1 MENKNINRIYD
12 LWLEKATADPD
23 LKKELLSIKGKDEE
37 ILDRFYRSL
46 EFGTAGLRGVI
57 GAGTNRMNYTP
68 SAERRRDLRIFLTS
82 ILIIRQLLS
91 ATIHVSSRTI
101 FQLKRQKLLPQT
113 ALRFIFTRSL
123 NLRLAFHLQSGILKP
138 QAVLFSLLLTTRQNI
153 TATNA
158 TMKTDIK

>member
-1 MENKNINRIYD
+1 M
-12 LWLEKATADPD
+12 
-23 LKKELLSIKGKDEE
+23 LSIKGKDEE

-57 GAGTNRMNYTP
+57 GAGTNRMNYYTVGRATQGLADFLNKHFENP
-68 SAERRRDLRIFLTS
+68 SIAIGYDSRIKSDYFS
-82 ILIIRQLLS
+82 IE
-91 ATIHVSSRTI
+91 AA
-101 FQLKRQKLLPQT
+101 KLLPQT